1 MCKVINYVGFE
12 KKPKQVCL
20 ALNNVVN
27 NAAAR
32 DDDNRYSCVCS

>member
-1 MCKVINYVGFE
+1 MLALK
-12 KKPKQVCL
+12 KKPKQTCL

-32 DDDNRYSCVCS
+32 DDDNRYSCECS